1 MDEPNRLRMGGP
13 AALLSMSLT
22 AAWIEASVG
31 IAAGP
36 GLFDNA
42 ARVVLSLGVTGL
54 VVTHSRACALDCGDR
69 IGVIDDGKIAE
80 EGTVEEMVKS
90 TTPLIREFLS
100 GGTD

>member
-1 MDEPNRLRMGGP
+1 
-13 AALLSMSLT
+13 MSLT

-54 VVTHSRACALDCGDR
+54 VLFILAFPVWAVVSLFARRAGESHAIGRALGSSSFLASVVVLGS
-69 IGVIDDGKIAE
+69 I
-80 EGTVEEMVKS
+80 M
-90 TTPLIREFLS
+90 LIS
-100 GGTD
+100 QN